1 MRNQEEIVG
10 VKELRQNL
18 EQYIAQIAKGKSF
31 MVIRRSK
38 PVFNITP
45 VNSEENWEEAVDF
58 TKIKKGGVKIEGIL
72 SFFPST
78 KRGGARSVVGFK
90 KLKRL

>member
-1 MRNQEEIVG
+1 MQNHEEIIG

-45 VNSEENWEEAVDF
+45 VNAEENWEEAIDF
-58 TKIKKGGVKIEGIL
+58 TKIKKGGVKIEEIL
-72 SFFPST
+72 
-78 KRGGARSVVGFK
+78 
-90 KLKRL
+90 LRL

>member
-1 MRNQEEIVG
+1 MSNYEEIIG

-18 EQYIAQIAKGKSF
+18 EEYIAQIAKGKSF

-45 VNSEENWEEAVDF
+45 VNLQDNWEEAVDF
-58 TKIKKGGVKIEGIL
+58 TKIKKGGVKIEEVL
-72 SFFPST
+72 S
-78 KRGGARSVVGFK
+78 
-90 KLKRL
+90 RL

>member
-1 MRNQEEIVG
+1 MSNQEKIIG

-18 EQYIAQIAKGKSF
+18 DEYIAQIAKGKSF

-45 VNSEENWEEAVDF
+45 VNLEENWEEAVDF
-58 TKIKKGGVKIEGIL
+58 TKIKKGGIN
-72 SFFPST
+72 
-78 KRGGARSVVGFK
+78 A
-90 KLKRL
+90 

>member
-1 MRNQEEIVG
+1 MRNQEEIIG

-18 EQYIAQIAKGKSF
+18 EEYIAQIAKGKSF

-45 VNSEENWEEAVDF
+45 INAEENWEEVVDF
-58 TKIKKGGVKIEGIL
+58 TKIKKGGIKIEEIL
-72 SFFPST
+72 S
-78 KRGGARSVVGFK
+78 
-90 KLKRL
+90 RL

>member
-1 MRNQEEIVG
+1 MSNHEEIIG

-18 EQYIAQIAKGKSF
+18 EEYIAQIAKGKSF

-45 VNSEENWEEAVDF
+45 VNSQDNWEEAVDF
-58 TKIKKGGVKIEGIL
+58 TKIKKGGVKIEEVL
-72 SFFPST
+72 S
-78 KRGGARSVVGFK
+78 
-90 KLKRL
+90 RL

>member
-1 MRNQEEIVG
+1 MQNQDKIIG

-45 VNSEENWEEAVDF
+45 VNLEENWEEMVDF
-58 TKIKKGGVKIEGIL
+58 TKVKKGGVKIEEVL
-72 SFFPST
+72 
-78 KRGGARSVVGFK
+78 AR
-90 KLKRL
+90 L

>member
-1 MRNQEEIVG
+1 MSNHEEIIG

-18 EQYIAQIAKGKSF
+18 EEYIAQIAKGKSF

-45 VNSEENWEEAVDF
+45 VNLQDNWEEAVDF
-58 TKIKKGGVKIEGIL
+58 TKIKKGGVKIEEVL
-72 SFFPST
+72 S
-78 KRGGARSVVGFK
+78 
-90 KLKRL
+90 RL

>member
-1 MRNQEEIVG
+1 MKNLEKIIG

-18 EQYIAQIAKGKSF
+18 EGYIAQIAKGKSF

-45 VNSEENWEEAVDF
+45 VNLENDWEEVVDF
-58 TKIKKGGVKIEGIL
+58 TKIKKGGIKIEEIL
-72 SFFPST
+72 S
-78 KRGGARSVVGFK
+78 
-90 KLKRL
+90 RL